1 MKTKIFKMKAQELV
15 EKKNLNTMVDCVNSL
30 VLQGF
35 NEDFKAREAG
45 LESLSSHKLYK
56 PEEVKILNFYRF
68 EGESDPADNSILYAI
83 ETSDGKRGTL
93 VDAYGPY
100 ADSKVTKFIH
110 QVEEIQKK
118 TDREATL

>member
-1 MKTKIFKMKAQELV
+1 MKTQELV

-35 NEDFKAREAG
+35 SEDFKAREAG
-45 LESLSSHKLYK
+45 LESLSTKRMYH
-56 PEEVKILNFYRF
+56 PDEVKILNFYRF

-83 ETSDGKRGTL
+83 ETTDGKRGTL

-100 ADSKVTKFIH
+100 ADSKVTKFIN
-110 QVEEIQKK
+110 QVEEISKK
-118 TDREATL
+118 TDRDAKI

>member
-1 MKTKIFKMKAQELV
+1 MKVKMKTQELV

-35 NEDFKAREAG
+35 TEDFKAREAG
-45 LESLSSHKLYK
+45 LESLTTRRIYK

-83 ETSDGKRGTL
+83 ETTDGKRGTL

-100 ADSKVTKFIH
+100 ADSKVSSFLH
-110 QVEEIQKK
+110 EVEEIKKK
-118 TDREATL
+118 TEKGTPL